1 MSFSIASLMASFPD
15 EKLVAP
21 KALEKKLECED
32 DESIRRLQI
41 ALDGLEKIGIL
52 VKERGRYRRVF
63 EDDVVEGK
71 LRCSSKGF
79 CFAIQDDES
88 AEDIYVRECHLN
100 TAWNGDR
107 VLVKVTKDGTRRR
120 SPEGEVRLILER
132 ANQSVLGRVKQVNG
146 DFHAV
151 PLDDRLLFELDLLEN
166 GTNLQ
171 EAVEQLVHV
180 EIVRYP
186 LGQESPI
193 GRIAKVLGIDAEAAS
208 DIDIVCCKHDLP
220 REFSEELEKAA
231 KALPAKIRKTDQ
243 KDRLDLRH
251 LPTLRISGAHLTELP
266 TADDAITLEALDD
279 ETWRLGV
286 HIADVAH
293 YVEHRSELD
302 REAERRGTSVYLGET
317 VLPLFP
323 EYVHRRCA
331 LQVESDRLALSVLIT
346 LNEAGEVLEFEIQ
359 PTIVNV
365 GYELSYQQAQAILE
379 RHTTDSLADESD
391 ADEATADEAT
401 ADENAAIQ
409 SNDNVSN
416 DNVAK
421 AAYRLPSLEEV
432 KAFEPIF
439 ETLDQLLQLSQAL
452 RRQRRKQGAFEL
464 TLPDQF
470 IPDESGRAMGK
481 YLSTKFQYDDEGAL
495 GALVVSSLLPARSI
509 VIESMLLANQIVASH
524 LKALEVPA
532 IYRVHRMPDMGV
544 VQELFKL
551 ISNMGIEP
559 TLENEEEVTPYDY
572 QRLTQQIAN
581 SKVAKVLTY
590 LLLDTLKPAYYS
602 TTPGAHFGL
611 ALEDGYTHFT
621 APLRRY
627 PDLLIHRVL
636 HAVFEQGRDRRSA
649 RSKERVQLRHSSCH
663 GKVSWNVLP
672 TKVQDEFEEYF
683 NAAAGT
689 LTEREKLAQ
698 EAEAD
703 LEGLKKAEF
712 MQQHT
717 GSVFHGLITGVQ
729 SYGFFVEIEE
739 LLVEG
744 LVHVSSLKDDWY
756 EYRSRQQKLV
766 GRKNRKQYRLGDR
779 VEVQVKSVDY
789 YRQQIDLVAVGG
801 GSEAT
806 DFDDT
811 DDADDADDT
820 DDRQDFEV
828 DDDFDGETDDDFE
841 D

>member
-1 MSFSIASLMASFPD
+1 MDFSIASLIASFPD

-21 KALEKKLECED
+21 KALEKKLECQD
-32 DESIRRLQI
+32 DESTRRLQI
-41 ALDGLEKIGIL
+41 ALDALEKVGIL

-88 AEDIYVRECHLN
+88 AEDIYVRESHLN

-120 SPEGEVRLILER
+120 SPEGEVQLILER
-132 ANQSVLGRVKQVNG
+132 ANQSVLGRVKQVNE

-151 PLDDRLLFELDLLEN
+151 PLDDRLLFELELQEN
-166 GTNLQ
+166 GTNLK
-171 EAVEQLVHV
+171 ESVEQLVHV

-186 LGQESPI
+186 LGQNFPV
-193 GRIAKVLGIDAEAAS
+193 GKIAKVLGIDAEAAS

-220 REFSEELEKAA
+220 REFSDTVQKAA
-231 KALPAKIRKTDQ
+231 KSLPTRLRKADL
-243 KDRLDLRH
+243 KDRLDLRN
-251 LPTLRISGAHLTELP
+251 LPTLRISGATLVEFP
-266 TADDAITLEALDD
+266 TADDAISLAALDD
-279 ETWRLGV
+279 HKWQLGV
-286 HIADVAH
+286 HIADIAH
-293 YVEHRSELD
+293 YIEKRSDLD
-302 REAERRGTSVYLGET
+302 REAERRGTSIHLGET
-317 VLPLFP
+317 VLPMFP
-323 EYVHRRCA
+323 ELVHRRCA
-331 LQVESDRLALSVLIT
+331 LQVESDRLAISVLIT

-365 GYELSYQQAQAILE
+365 DYELSYQQAQAILE
-379 RHTTDSLADESD
+379 RRAVETQETTVTEKPKSRRTRKKTIDVDPSEESD
-391 ADEATADEAT
+391 AGDKP
-401 ADENAAIQ
+401 
-409 SNDNVSN
+409 
-416 DNVAK
+416 AK
-421 AAYRLPSLEEV
+421 TTYRLPSLDDV
-432 KAFEPIF
+432 KQYEPIF
-439 ETLDQLLQLSQAL
+439 DTLDHLLVLSQAM
-452 RRQRRKQGAFEL
+452 REQRRHRGAFEL
-464 TLPDQF
+464 NLPDQF

-524 LKALEVPA
+524 LKALQVPA

-559 TLENEEEVTPYDY
+559 TLEEEEVFPSDY
-572 QRLTQQIAN
+572 QRLTQQIAD
-581 SKVAKVLTY
+581 SKVEKVLTY
-590 LLLDTLKPAYYS
+590 LLLDTLKPAHYS
-602 TTPGAHFGL
+602 MNPGAHFGL
-611 ALEDGYTHFT
+611 ALNEGYTHFT
-621 APLRRY
+621 SPLRRY

-663 GKVSWNVLP
+663 GKISWNILP
-672 TKVQDEFEEYF
+672 TKVQDDFDEYF
-683 NAAAGT
+683 GSITNT
-689 LTEREKLAQ
+689 LTEQEKLAQ
-698 EAEAD
+698 DAEAD

-806 DFDDT
+806 DFDET
-811 DDADDADDT
+811 DDEPE
-820 DDRQDFEV
+820 FETPS
-828 DDDFDGETDDDFE
+828 FETDDDFDNGDDAGE
-841 D
+841 EYDD